1 MNLCKNICAALCYI
15 LPQRFAEIFTKIRKR
30 KIINNE
36 GEIASFLAM
45 TYRMKIIAVIPARYA
60 STRFPAKLMQD
71 LGGKTV
77 ILRTYEAS
85 VATKL
90 FDDVFVVTDSDLIF
104 NEIVSNGGKAIMSIK
119 EHESGS
125 DRIAEAVASLDVD
138 IVVNVQGDEPFTEAG
153 PLEQVLSVFKNDP
166 DHKVDLASLMRE
178 ITDEDEIN
186 NPNNVKV
193 VVDQSQ
199 FALYFSRSVIPYPR
213 DKDVGVR
220 YFQHIGIYAF
230 RKQALLDFYSLP
242 MKSLEASEKLEQLRY
257 LEFGKRIKMVETT
270 HVGIGIDTAE
280 DLEKARGILSS
291 K

>member
-1 MNLCKNICAALCYI
+1 
-15 LPQRFAEIFTKIRKR
+15 
-30 KIINNE
+30 
-36 GEIASFLAM
+36 
-45 TYRMKIIAVIPARYA
+45 MKIIAVIPARYA

-77 ILRTYEAS
+77 IRRTYEA
-85 VATKL
+85 AINTQL
-90 FDDVFVVTDSDLIF
+90 FDDVFVVTDSDLIY

-125 DRIAEAVASLDVD
+125 DRIAEAVENLDVD
-138 IVVNVQGDEPFTEAG
+138 VVVNVQGDEPFINAE
-153 PLEQVLSVFKNDP
+153 PLAKVIEVFKNDANQQ
-166 DHKVDLASLMRE
+166 VDLASLMRE

-193 VVDQSQ
+193 VVDQND

-213 DKDVGVR
+213 ERNVGVR
-220 YFQHIGIYAF
+220 YMQHIGIYAF

-280 DLEKARGILSS
+280 DLEKARQLLQ
-291 K
+291 